1 MQRRS
6 QCEKMPRD
14 LARWALPLTDVLCP
28 ESATEMRLNRNT
40 NRLTIGELATLAGVS
55 VETIRFYQ
63 RRGLV
68 PEPPKPAGAIRRYG
82 AADVERLRFVKS
94 AQSLGFSLD
103 EVAELLRLEDG
114 AQCKEASFLA
124 EFKLADIR
132 RKLAELSRMESV
144 LSGLV
149 AACHV
154 GRGRVSCPL
163 IAAFHATS

>member
-1 MQRRS
+1 M
-6 QCEKMPRD
+6 
-14 LARWALPLTDVLCP
+14 
-28 ESATEMRLNRNT
+28 NRNT
-40 NRLTIGELATLAGVS
+40 NSLTIGELAAFAGVG

-68 PEPPKPAGAIRRYG
+68 PEPSRPSGAIRRYG

-114 AQCKEASFLA
+114 ARCKEASSLA
-124 EFKLADIR
+124 RSKLGDIR
-132 RKLAELSRMESV
+132 RKLAELSRMEAV
-144 LSGLV
+144 LSSLV

-154 GRGRVSCPL
+154 GRGKVSCPL
-163 IAAFHATS
+163 IAAFHAAG

>member
-1 MQRRS
+1 MNRS
-6 QCEKMPRD
+6 
-14 LARWALPLTDVLCP
+14 
-28 ESATEMRLNRNT
+28 T
-40 NRLTIGELATLAGVS
+40 NSFTIGELAAFAGVG

-63 RRGLV
+63 RRGMV
-68 PEPPKPAGAIRRYG
+68 QEPRKPSGSIRRYG

-114 AQCKEASFLA
+114 AHCKEASSLA
-124 EFKLADIR
+124 ESKLADIR
-132 RKLAELSRMESV
+132 RKLAELSRMETA

-149 AACHV
+149 EACHV

-163 IAAFHATS
+163 IAAFHAAG